1 MEKAQEEV
9 LIGRVLADEL
19 FAEKVGTWLMQHSR
33 HLGTAF
39 FDHSASLTMTRELG
53 RASVFYFW
61 PDCMQVSYGGR
72 DKPVR
77 EAQVVSVFL

>member
-1 MEKAQEEV
+1 
-9 LIGRVLADEL
+9 
-19 FAEKVGTWLMQHSR
+19 MQHSR

-39 FDHSASLTMTRELG
+39 FDHSASLPMTRELG

-61 PDCMQVSYGGR
+61 PDCMQMSYGGR
-72 DKPVR
+72 DKTVR